1 MSSSFLRTSQIAS
14 QPLVASMGPLSR
26 IIAYAVDHSQDTRMI
41 QAVTDSLNILAET
54 VLKQWR
60 ETKLSEVDVTEESIY
75 LDEQTL
81 TKTLPVL
88 WKLLRSCLFATV
100 IVLTAITGRILN
112 DRRLGSDRG

>member
-1 MSSSFLRTSQIAS
+1 
-14 QPLVASMGPLSR
+14 MGPFSR
-26 IIAYAVDHSQDTRMI
+26 IIAYAVEHTRDTRTI
-41 QAVTDSLNILAET
+41 EAVTDSLATLAET

-60 ETKLSEVDVTEESIY
+60 ETKLSEVDTTEESMY

-81 TKTLPVL
+81 STTLPVL

-112 DRRLGSDRG
+112 DRRLASDRG